1 MHGCARAVTAK
12 RVTRVGRS
20 GHICRTQI
28 NVRNDIDSFGLRGT
42 TTMWAA
48 VSFSLVTIATA
59 FFLAGP
65 IVALVMT
72 MFLSAGLML
81 TTHLMRRQSLS
92 QTAGTLTVVR
102 ALSSQSETMLQ
113 RKAS

>member
-1 MHGCARAVTAK
+1 M
-12 RVTRVGRS
+12 
-20 GHICRTQI
+20 
-28 NVRNDIDSFGLRGT
+28 RNDIDSFGLKGT
-42 TTMWAA
+42 TNMWAA

-81 TTHLMRRQSLS
+81 TTHLMRHRASS
-92 QTAGTLTVVR
+92 QTAGSLTVVR
-102 ALSSQSETMLQ
+102 ALSSQSDTLLQ

>member
-1 MHGCARAVTAK
+1 
-12 RVTRVGRS
+12 
-20 GHICRTQI
+20 
-28 NVRNDIDSFGLRGT
+28 
-42 TTMWAA
+42 MWAA

-72 MFLSAGLML
+72 MFLSAGLMW
-81 TTHLMRRQSLS
+81 TTHLMRQRSVS
-92 QTAGTLTVVR
+92 QTAGALTVVR
-102 ALSSQSETMLQ
+102 ALSNQSDALLE